1 MHANSRKS
9 PRSTWWR
16 DRAFAVFITL
26 ALPMMAASTH
36 AQNFSDWE
44 PPTPLTAIN
53 TAFVDGC
60 PFISKD
66 GLSLYF
72 ASNRAGGANDIYVA
86 HRSSL
91 DSEWGTPVNVTA
103 VNSTAADEC
112 PTLSIDGHLL
122 FLVSRRAGGCGG
134 SDIYVAFRKFTKDNL
149 GWGTP
154 QNLGCVI
161 NTTYDEVTPSH
172 FEDDDTGAVY
182 LYFHSNRPTGAGGP
196 LGTNIFVSQQQANGT
211 FGAADLVPGVNSN
224 FNDQRPNIRRN
235 GLELYFESD
244 RGGGAGGSDLW
255 VATRSTTSDFWG
267 TPINLTVLNSAVMDG
282 RPSISAHGET
292 LYFMSS
298 RAGTVDLYV
307 TARQKSSQE

>member
-1 MHANSRKS
+1 MYANNRNTPCSLRR
-9 PRSTWWR
+9 P
-16 DRAFAVFITL
+16 AL
-26 ALPMMAASTH
+26 ALLALALALISLPVH

-44 PPTPLTAIN
+44 PPTPISAIN

-86 HRSSL
+86 QRPSL
-91 DSEWGTPVNVTA
+91 DAEWGTPVNVSP

-134 SDIYVAFRKFTKDNL
+134 SDIWVALRKFTKDNL
-149 GWGTP
+149 GWNTP
-154 QNLGCVI
+154 QHLGCVV
-161 NTTYDEVTPSH
+161 NTAYDEVTPSY
-172 FEDDDTGAVY
+172 FEDEETGAAQ
-182 LYFHSNRPTGAGGP
+182 LYFHSNRPTGTGGP
-196 LGTNIFVSQQQANGT
+196 LGTNIFVSEQLPNEA
-211 FGAADLVPGVNSN
+211 FGIADLVPGVNSN

-244 RGGGAGGSDLW
+244 RGGAGGSDLW
-255 VATRSTTSDFWG
+255 VATRTTTSDVWG
-267 TPINLTVLNSAVMDG
+267 IPTNLAVLNSAVLDG
-282 RPSISAHGET
+282 RPSISAHGDT

-307 TARQKSSQE
+307 TTRRKIPDSED